1 MNRLSPN
8 TIAHKLAGKLVLHN
22 DHLLIQKDEI
32 RYGLEWIILTLNQLI
47 LIFVLA
53 IPLDILPEALVFY
66 LASSI
71 LRTVS
76 GGAHF
81 KHYIGC
87 LLYSTSVIIV
97 SSLAVVHFLATW
109 VSIMPYLI
117 GLLCLSFLLV
127 VWKAPVLYKNK
138 HCFSPNQLTR
148 KKWVSTFLFIIL
160 FLLSLSLFYNTSFM
174 YAIWFA
180 LILQSLTLTNTMHH
194 IFSVFK

>member
-8 TIAHKLAGKLVLHN
+8 TIAHKIAGKLVLHN
-22 DHLLIQKDEI
+22 DQLLIQKDEI

-53 IPLDILPEALVFY
+53 IPLDILSEALIFY

-81 KHYIGC
+81 KHYFAC
-87 LLYSTSVIIV
+87 LLYSTTVIIV
-97 SSLAVVHFLATW
+97 SSLVIIHLLTTW
-109 VSIMPYLI
+109 ISLKPYLI
-117 GLLCLSFLLV
+117 SLLFLSFLIV
-127 VWKAPVLYKNK
+127 IWKAPVLYKNK

-148 KKWVSTFLFIIL
+148 KKWVSAFLFIVL
-160 FLLSLSLFYNTSFM
+160 FILSLSLFYNTSFM

-180 LILQSLTLTNTMHH
+180 LIMQSLTLTNTVHH
-194 IFSVFK
+194 MFSVFK